1 MRPIGALITG
11 LVLMTGCAVSTSD
24 LPTNLESPESIR
36 DIGVNIGGATD
47 PTEDWPPRG
56 IVLEVGEQAWM
67 LPPGLGGGTV
77 FASSLTSLQVRV
89 LWAGS
94 CSLVTSFIAKPSGL
108 YEVRVPAE
116 GSATVMDRTDE
127 AIAMGPSIGEASVSP
142 CP

>member
-1 MRPIGALITG
+1 MRSMAALITG
-11 LVLMTGCAVSTSD
+11 LVLMTSCSGNTGDSEMHT
-24 LPTNLESPESIR
+24 ESPGNP
-36 DIGVNIGGATD
+36 IGVNIGGATD

-77 FASSLTSLQVRV
+77 FVSSLTSLQVRV

-108 YEVRVPAE
+108 YEVRVPAQ
-116 GSATVMDRTDE
+116 GSATVRDRTDE